1 VRYRVGHLIERVLIY
16 IGEGVAGLVIARI
29 GRVASGAAPLVLL
42 LLCLNVLSPGKQPT
56 GRNPAASNASYSER
70 PSNEVGSVWCPIEAK
85 KSTKTSSTYAG
96 AGRAGGG
103 VSDAWPSY
111 TDQRIRL
118 R

>member
-1 VRYRVGHLIERVLIY
+1 VRYRVGHLIERVRIY
-16 IGEGVAGLVIARI
+16 VGEGVAGLVIARI

-56 GRNPAASNASYSER
+56 GRNPGGDECVVLGAAVER
-70 PSNEVGSVWCPIEAK
+70 GLLWCPIEAK

-103 VSDAWPSY
+103 VSDASPSY
-111 TDQRIRL
+111 TNQRIRL